1 VHFAQRRILMG
12 SAVFVAAM
20 SHAPHIR
27 AFPTAGEAAPR
38 ERFYAG
44 MQSAGEALRASKP
57 DAVIVISSDHFHNLF
72 SDRMPAFC
80 VGLASAYEGPAEDW
94 IRMDPFSVPGAE
106 KFSRELIRHLFADG
120 FDPAFAHAM
129 KIEHG
134 VAVPLSFLTP
144 GFDVPIVPILQN
156 CMMPPL
162 PTLQRCYAFGV
173 SLRRAIQASALRVAV
188 IGTGGLSHA
197 PGAPEAG
204 AIDTEFDREFLRMLS
219 SDRPS
224 DCVEITDARL
234 DRAGFGTWEVR
245 QWITAL
251 GVSGGRSA
259 RVLAYEPM
267 PSWETGCAVAL
278 FEVE

>member
-1 VHFAQRRILMG
+1 MG
-12 SAVFVAAM
+12 RMVFVGAM

-27 AFPTAGEAAPR
+27 AFPNAGDAAQR
-38 ERFYAG
+38 DRFYGG
-44 MQSAGEALRASKP
+44 MESAGEALRASKP
-57 DAVIVISSDHFHNLF
+57 EALIVISSDHFHNLF

-80 VGLASAYEGPAEDW
+80 VGLAGTYEGPAEDW
-94 IRMDPFSVPGAE
+94 IRMERFSVPGAE
-106 KFSRELIRHLFADG
+106 GLSRDIMRQLATDG

-144 GFDVPIVPILQN
+144 GFNVPIVPILQN

-162 PTLQRCYAFGV
+162 PSLKRCHAFGV
-173 SLRRAIQASALRVAV
+173 SLRRAIEASELRVAA

-204 AIDTEFDREFLRMLS
+204 AIDTEFDRDFLRMLS
-219 SDRPS
+219 SGTPD
-224 DCVEITDARL
+224 DCIRIPDERL
-234 DRAGFGTWEVR
+234 DRAGFGTWEIR

-251 GVSGGRSA
+251 GAAGGRPA

-267 PSWETGCAVAL
+267 PSWETGCAVAV
-278 FEVE
+278 FEDSVKERT